1 MIIPAYLR
9 MALRVHAVYFFVWA
23 ITFDLAVVP
32 FVKVFGLEAPRTI
45 VGWVGTDVASG
56 GLLTVGVLFL
66 LASFQRDLPRFVIA
80 VALVQTAFHLY
91 HDIVWFRMGAPAGL
105 VLLDT
110 VVIGTLFVTYLTAW
124 RGSRSGAWREPS

>member
-1 MIIPAYLR
+1 MILPTYLR
-9 MALRVHAVYFFVWA
+9 VALRVHAIYFFVWA
-23 ITFDLAVVP
+23 VTFDLAAVP
-32 FVKVFGLEAPRTI
+32 FVKIFGLEPPRTI

-80 VALVQTAFHLY
+80 VALVQTAFNLY
-91 HDIVWFRMGAPAGL
+91 HDIVWFRMGAPMNL

-110 VVIGTLFVTYLTAW
+110 VVIGTLFFAYLAAW
-124 RGSRSGAWREPS
+124 RRRETVTPE